1 MNKQLIKKFKKYD
14 DTFVNRP
21 LGKPDET
28 VRGRLLKWNGSDYV
42 AFEPQKSKDTPART
56 VYPRCLSFT
65 FAPRNQS
72 WFKCEGCL
80 K

>member
-42 AFEPQKSKDTPART
+42 AFEPQKSKDNTRPYCNKGTERR
-56 VYPRCLSFT
+56 YLLS
-65 FAPRNQS
+65 Q
-72 WFKCEGCL
+72 
-80 K
+80 